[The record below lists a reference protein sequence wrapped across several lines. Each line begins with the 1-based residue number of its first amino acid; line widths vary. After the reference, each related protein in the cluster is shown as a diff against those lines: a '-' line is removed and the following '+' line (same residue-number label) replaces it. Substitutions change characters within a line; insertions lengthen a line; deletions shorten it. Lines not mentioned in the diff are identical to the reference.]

1 MVVDYKMISA
11 GVSAVSSIVITGVSI
26 WKQKKMEESIEKFS
40 NTITVDIEDEYIERI
55 IQKSVDRNTK
65 DRITVMSKVAVEEIR
80 ADIYKEVKKEINKQY
95 SDIKASVKQ
104 QVEKEVGKLDLADIR
119 KEIIAEGREKASA
132 EFKKDLDKVIE
143 QYNDNL
149 NQINTIYSNIAE
161 TLSNNKKGA
170 TLTIA

>member
-1 MVVDYKMISA
+1 MDYKIITAGISA
-11 GVSAVSSIVITGVSI
+11 ASSIVITGVSI
-26 WKQKKMEESIEKFS
+26 WKQKKLEESIDKFS
-40 NTITVDIEDEYIERI
+40 NTITVDIEDEYVERI
-55 IQKSVDRNTK
+55 VKKAVDRNVK
-65 DRITVMSKVAVEEIR
+65 ERIALMSKVAAENIR
-80 ADIYKEVKKEINKQY
+80 ADMYKEIKKEVNKQY
-95 SDIKASVKQ
+95 ADIKASVKQ
-104 QVEKEVGKLDLADIR
+104 KVEKEVGRIDLDDIR

-149 NQINTIYSNIAE
+149 SQINTIYSNIAE